1 MTAGA
6 VVCNSSPLIAL
17 ERIARLDILTQLFG
31 AVVVPPAVIRETVPL
46 MNLPGWITEQAL
58 AQPIGAEIL
67 RASLG
72 AGESETI
79 SLALELGAA
88 WVILDDRPARRLAQG
103 LGLPVIGTLGILLAG
118 KRRGLLS
125 AVKPSVDALAQ
136 HGFHIAPD
144 LYKRILS
151 DAGESP

>member
-1 MTAGA
+1 MTAGP

-17 ERIARLDILTQLFG
+17 EQIGQLDILTRLFG
-31 AVVVPPAVIRETVPL
+31 SILVPPAVIRETAPP
-46 MNLPGWITEQAL
+46 MILPGWIKEQAL
-58 AQPIGAEIL
+58 AQPIGGQIL

-72 AGESETI
+72 PGERESI
-79 SLALELGAA
+79 SLALEIGAA
-88 WVILDDRPARRLAQG
+88 WVILDDRPARRLAQA

-118 KRRGLLS
+118 KRRGFLA
-125 AVKPSVDALAQ
+125 AVKPCVDALAQ

-144 LYKRILS
+144 LYKRILA